1 MHQVQQLGIHLSL
14 PDDLAKIAEQLGV
27 FRLWQ
32 AMGLESK
39 ITLDEDT
46 GIVDLRLEG
55 PVECIIQIQHDL
67 ADAGLPGAITMWQL
81 GAFGPLPYATA

>member
-1 MHQVQQLGIHLSL
+1 MHQVQLGIHLSL
-14 PDDLAKIAEQLGV
+14 PDDLVEIANRLGV

-32 AMGLESK
+32 AMGLESE
-39 ITLDEDT
+39 ITHNEDT

-55 PVECIIQIQHDL
+55 PVDCIIQIQ
-67 ADAGLPGAITMWQL
+67 PGAITIWQR

>member
-1 MHQVQQLGIHLSL
+1 MHQVQLGIHLSL
-14 PDDLAKIAEQLGV
+14 PDDLVEIANRLGV

-32 AMGLESK
+32 AMGLESE
-39 ITLDEDT
+39 ITHNEDT

-55 PVECIIQIQHDL
+55 PVDCIIQIQHDL
-67 ADAGLPGAITMWQL
+67 AEAGLPGAITIWQR